1 MDQKSVLKFIK
12 NIIIAS
18 SGKKTI
24 KLSINSSSKNIK
36 EWDSLVTVT
45 LASTLNSEY
54 NLNLNIDDLEK
65 ISSVKGIFKLLK
77 L

>member
-36 EWDSLVTVT
+36 EWDSLVTMT